1 MDSDTRATLIEIAT
15 NQVRRQGYADF
26 SYADLALE
34 AEIRKPSIHHHFPT
48 KEDLGVAIVTAYTE
62 RFSERLDDV
71 EARYRTATE
80 RLRAYG
86 QLYREALKEG
96 HGCLCGVL
104 AAEHA
109 VLPKT
114 VQAAV
119 RYFFRLQLRW
129 LERVLGGGVSE
140 GSLRND
146 LDPRRDA
153 RTILATVQGALAMA
167 LVLKDAASFDQALA
181 GQLAR
186 LNSRTA

>member
-1 MDSDTRATLIEIAT
+1 MRATLIEIAT

-34 AEIRKPSIHHHFPT
+34 ARIRKPSIHHHFPT
-48 KEDLGVAIVTAYTE
+48 KEALGVAIVTAYTN
-62 RFSERLDDV
+62 RLSKRLDDI
-71 EARYRTATE
+71 EARYRTAME

-104 AAEHA
+104 ASEHA
-109 VLPKT
+109 VLPET

-119 RYFFRLQLRW
+119 RHFFRAQLRW
-129 LERVLGGGVSE
+129 LEQVLRGGVSE
-140 GSLRND
+140 GSLRGD

-153 RTILATVQGALAMA
+153 RTILATVQGALSVA
-167 LVLKDAASFDQALA
+167 LALEDTASFDQALA